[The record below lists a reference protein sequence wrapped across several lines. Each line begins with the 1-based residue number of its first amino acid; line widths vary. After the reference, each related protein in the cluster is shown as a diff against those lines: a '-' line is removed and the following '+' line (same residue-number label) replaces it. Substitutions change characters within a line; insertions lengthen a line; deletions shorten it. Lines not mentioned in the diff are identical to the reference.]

1 MNNIHSINDRK
12 HISLI
17 AFFFVT
23 LHPILGYALFY
34 IQRYIGEYIIKIMVM
49 KMSYNLRSGLITA
62 VVGIAA
68 LTSCGSKQ
76 QRQMPSAVYETMV
89 VKPQN
94 LTIDS
99 KYTATIRGK
108 QDIEI
113 YPQVSGKLE
122 KLCVT
127 EGQTV
132 RKGQTLFIIDQVP
145 YKAALGTAEASLKA
159 AEAQEATAQL
169 NYDSRKRLFD
179 EQVVSEFDLQ
189 TAYNSLL
196 SAKAQVAQCKAQVVN
211 ARNNLSYTV
220 VVSPSDGVV
229 GTLPYRLGALVGPSM
244 PQSLTTV
251 SDNSQMYVYFS
262 ITESQLLEMT
272 RKSGGVD
279 SAIINMPP
287 VRLELVDGSEYDLP
301 GKVESMSG
309 VVDRSTGSVQLR
321 AVFDN
326 PGKMLHSG
334 STGKVVI
341 PITYENAIVIP
352 SAATVQT
359 QDKFKVYLVDKD
371 GIAHTQLITINE
383 REGGSDYVV
392 TSGLNGGEEIVA
404 KGAGMVRD
412 GQDVKKQ
419 NTNK

>member
-1 MNNIHSINDRK
+1 
-12 HISLI
+12 
-17 AFFFVT
+17 
-23 LHPILGYALFY
+23 
-34 IQRYIGEYIIKIMVM
+34 M
-49 KMSYNLRSGLITA
+49 KMNLKSMALLGIVT
-62 VVGIAA
+62 VG
-68 LTSCGSKQ
+68 TFSSCGKKSQ
-76 QRQMPSAVYETMV
+76 MQMPSANLETMT
-89 VKPQN
+89 VKTQDITMTN
-94 LTIDS
+94 NYS
-99 KYTATIRGK
+99 ATIRGR
-108 QDIEI
+108 QDIDVM
-113 YPQVSGKLE
+113 PQVSGTLW
-122 KLCVT
+122 KLCVK
-127 EGQTV
+127 EGESV
-132 RKGQTLFIIDQVP
+132 KAGQTLFIIDQVP

-272 RKSGGVD
+272 RKSGGAD

-341 PITYENAIVIP
+341 PVTYENAIVIP